1 MGMKIISRLWHA
13 ISEPF
18 ASAKKIK
25 RPAVAGQQQAVKL
38 SHRPDQ
44 INGEGDLNNLLV
56 IHSVRNP

>member
-1 MGMKIISRLWHA
+1 MGMRIISRLCHA
-13 ISEPF
+13 INEHS
-18 ASAKKIK
+18 SARIIK